1 MKLKV
6 KKDLSIRGRLL
17 LGFGIITVILA
28 FIGLFSIFSM
38 GNIYNSTA
46 IIAEES
52 LPSVTYS
59 SEMNTAVS
67 DFRIY
72 ELGHILSRDASELAK
87 YEEKMKSKNDEINDY
102 FDLYS
107 GVITDDTD
115 EANFEAI
122 KLKWNEYLKIN
133 EEIVALSNSMK
144 TEEATALAKGNS
156 RVAFDEVSAMLVELS
171 EFNQQHADLEH
182 ESAENQYS
190 FTSTILI
197 IAVIVSIIISTALS
211 LIITKGIVNPINNLV
226 EVSDELAIGNVNVN
240 VDTSSNDEIGK
251 LMKAFGRMIENIRS
265 QALTAQSIAEGD
277 LTINVEPR
285 SEKDILG
292 IKLAEMVANNNS
304 ILSNI
309 SVASEEVAAG
319 ASQIS
324 ESSIMLSQGA
334 TEQASS
340 IEELTASLEE
350 ISAQTSMSA
359 KNANNAN
366 EFAEKA
372 KLTAEHGNQQ
382 MKEMLNA
389 MDEINGSST
398 NISKIIKVID
408 DIAFQ
413 TNILALNAAVEAAR
427 AGQQGKGFAVVAE
440 EVRNLAARSASAA
453 KETTEMIENSIKK
466 SQVGTSIAQNTAKAL
481 NEIVEE
487 VDKVA
492 GLVND
497 IALSSNEQA
506 AGLEQIN
513 IGIMQVS
520 QVVQSNSATSE
531 EGAAASEE
539 LTGQAQMLK
548 EMVGKY
554 KLKK

>member
-1 MKLKV
+1 MKLKIR
-6 KKDLSIRGRLL
+6 KDLSIRGRLL
-17 LGFGIITVILA
+17 LGFGIITIILA
-28 FIGLFSIFSM
+28 FIGLFSIYSL
-38 GNIYNSTA
+38 GDINNSTTV
-46 IIAEES
+46 IAENS
-52 LPSVTYS
+52 LPSVMYS

-72 ELGHILSRDASELAK
+72 ELGHVLSEEKSELAQ
-87 YEEKMKSKNDEINDY
+87 YEEKMNSKNIEINNY

-107 GVITDDTD
+107 GLISNDTD
-115 EANFEAI
+115 RALLESI
-122 KLKWNEYLKIN
+122 KSKWNEYLKIN
-133 EEIVALSNSMK
+133 EEIVSLSNNLMTDEAVALS
-144 TEEATALAKGNS
+144 KGNS
-156 RVAFDEVSAMLVELS
+156 RVIYDEVSDMLFELA
-171 EFNQQHADLEH
+171 EFNQQNADLE
-182 ESAENQYS
+182 NQNADKLYS

-197 IAVIVSIIISTALS
+197 IVVIISIIISIVLS
-211 LIITKGIVNPINNLV
+211 LAITKGIVNPINNLV

-240 VDTSSNDEIGK
+240 VSTNSNDEIGR
-251 LMKAFGRMIENIRS
+251 LMKAFERMIENIRS

-277 LTINVEPR
+277 LTINVEAR
-285 SEKDILG
+285 SDKDILG
-292 IKLAEMVANNNS
+292 IKLAEMVANNNA

-350 ISAQTSMSA
+350 ISAQTSLSA
-359 KNANNAN
+359 KNANKAN

-372 KLTAEHGNQQ
+372 KFTAENGNQQ

-389 MDEINGSST
+389 MNEINSSST

-427 AGQQGKGFAVVAE
+427 AGQHGKGFAVVAE

-466 SQVGTSIAQNTAKAL
+466 SQVGTNIAQNTAKAL

-492 GLVND
+492 NLVND
-497 IALSSNEQA
+497 IATSSNEQA

-513 IGIMQVS
+513 IGVMQVS
-520 QVVQSNSATSE
+520 QVVQANSATSE

-539 LTGQAQMLK
+539 LTSQAQMLK

>member
-1 MKLKV
+1 MKLKI

-28 FIGLFSIFSM
+28 FIGLLSIFSL
-38 GNIYNSTA
+38 GSINKSTA
-46 IIAEES
+46 IIADNS
-52 LPSVTYS
+52 LPSVMYS

-67 DFRIY
+67 DFRIF
-72 ELGHILSRDASELAK
+72 ELGHILSGEASELAQ
-87 YEEKMKSKNDEINDY
+87 YEEKMKSKNIEINNY
-102 FDLYS
+102 IDLYS
-107 GVITDDTD
+107 GVISGDTD
-115 EANFEAI
+115 KALLESI
-122 KLKWNEYLKIN
+122 KSKWNEYMKIN

-144 TEEATALAKGNS
+144 TEEAVSLAKGNS
-156 RVAFDEVSAMLVELS
+156 RVVFDEVSAMLVELA
-171 EFNQQHADLEH
+171 EFNQQNADLENQ
-182 ESAENQYS
+182 SAGKQYS

-197 IAVIVSIIISTALS
+197 IAVIISIIISTSLS
-211 LIITKGIVNPINNLV
+211 LTITKGIVNPINNLV

-251 LMKAFGRMIENIRS
+251 LMKAFERMIENIRS

-277 LTINVEPR
+277 LTINVEAR
-285 SEKDILG
+285 SDKDILG

-309 SVASEEVAAG
+309 SIASEEVAAG

-359 KNANNAN
+359 KNANKAN

-372 KLTAEHGNQQ
+372 KFTAEHGNQQ
-382 MKEMLNA
+382 MKEMLTA
-389 MDEINGSST
+389 MDEINSSST

-427 AGQQGKGFAVVAE
+427 AGQHGKGFAVVAE

-466 SQVGTSIAQNTAKAL
+466 SQVGTNIAQNTAKAL
-481 NEIVEE
+481 YEIVEE
-487 VDKVA
+487 VEKVA
-492 GLVND
+492 NLVND
-497 IALSSNEQA
+497 IATSSSEQA

-513 IGIMQVS
+513 VGVMQVS

-531 EGAAASEE
+531 ESAAASEE
-539 LTGQAQMLK
+539 LSGQAQMLR
-548 EMVGKY
+548 EMVGKF

>member
-1 MKLKV
+1 MKLIV
-6 KKDLSIRGRLL
+6 KKDLSIRGRLM

-28 FIGLFSIFSM
+28 FIGLFSIYSL
-38 GNIYNSTA
+38 GNINNSTA
-46 IIAEES
+46 IIAENS
-52 LPSVTYS
+52 LPSVKYS
-59 SEMNTAVS
+59 LNMNTATS
-67 DFRIY
+67 DYRIY
-72 ELGHILSRDASELAK
+72 ELGHVLAEDMNK
-87 YEEKMKSKNDEINDY
+87 MDEYEEKMNSKNMEINNY
-102 FDLYS
+102 IDLYS
-107 GVITDDTD
+107 GVISNDTD
-115 EANFEAI
+115 RALLESI
-122 KLKWNEYLKIN
+122 KSKWNEYLKIS
-133 EEIVALSNSMK
+133 EEIIALSSSMK
-144 TEEATALAKGNS
+144 TDEAVAIASGNS
-156 RVAFDEVSAMLVELS
+156 RVVFDEVSAMLVELA
-171 EFNQQHADLEH
+171 EFNQQNADLEH
-182 ESAENQYS
+182 QSTEKQYS
-190 FTSTILI
+190 ITSTILI
-197 IAVIVSIIISTALS
+197 IAVIISIIISTVLS

-251 LMKAFGRMIENIRS
+251 LMKAFERMIENIRS
-265 QALTAQSIAEGD
+265 QTLTVQSIAEGD
-277 LTINVEPR
+277 LTIHVEPR
-285 SEKDILG
+285 SDKDILG
-292 IKLAEMVANNNS
+292 IKLAEMVANNNA

-309 SVASEEVAAG
+309 SIASEEVAAG

-324 ESSIMLSQGA
+324 ASSIVLSQGA

-359 KNANNAN
+359 KNANRAN

-372 KLTAEHGNQQ
+372 KFTAKDGNQQ

-389 MDEINGSST
+389 MDDINSSST

-427 AGQQGKGFAVVAE
+427 AGQHGKGFAVVAE

-466 SQVGTSIAQNTAKAL
+466 SQVGTNIAQNTAKAL
-481 NEIVEE
+481 YEIVEE
-487 VDKVA
+487 VEKVA
-492 GLVND
+492 NLVSD
-497 IALSSNEQA
+497 ITTSSNEQA

-513 IGIMQVS
+513 IGVMQVS

-539 LTGQAQMLK
+539 LTGQAQMLR

>member
-6 KKDLSIRGRLL
+6 KRDLSIRGRLL
-17 LGFGIITVILA
+17 LGFGIITLILA
-28 FIGLFSIFSM
+28 FIGLFSIYSL
-38 GNIYNSTA
+38 GNISKSTA

-59 SEMNTAVS
+59 SEINTAVS

-72 ELGHILSRDASELAK
+72 ELGHILSGDASELAK
-87 YEEKMKSKNDEINDY
+87 YEEKMESKNNEINNY

-133 EEIVALSNSMK
+133 EELIALSNSMK

-156 RVAFDEVSAMLVELS
+156 RVVFDEVSAMLVEMA

-182 ESAENQYS
+182 QNADKQYS
-190 FTSTILI
+190 ATSTILI

-211 LIITKGIVNPINNLV
+211 LAITKGIVNPINKLV

-240 VDTSSNDEIGK
+240 VDSTSNDEIGK

-277 LTINVEPR
+277 LTIDVEPR

-359 KNANNAN
+359 KNANKAN

-372 KLTAEHGNQQ
+372 KFTAEHGNQQ

-389 MDEINGSST
+389 MDEINSSST

-466 SQVGTSIAQNTAKAL
+466 SQIGTGIAQNTAKAL

-492 GLVND
+492 DLVND

-513 IGIMQVS
+513 VGVMQVS

>member
-1 MKLKV
+1 MKLKI

-17 LGFGIITVILA
+17 LAFGIITIILA
-28 FIGLFSIFSM
+28 FIGLLSIYSL
-38 GNIYNSTA
+38 GNINKSTA
-46 IIAEES
+46 IIAENS
-52 LPSVTYS
+52 LPSVMYS

-72 ELGHILSRDASELAK
+72 ELGHILSEEKSELAK
-87 YEEKMKSKNDEINDY
+87 YEEKMNSKNIEINNY
-102 FDLYS
+102 FDLYN
-107 GVITDDTD
+107 GVISNDTD
-115 EANFEAI
+115 KSLLESI
-122 KLKWNEYLKIN
+122 KSKWDEYLKIN
-133 EEIVALSNSMK
+133 EEIVALSNSQK
-144 TEEATALAKGNS
+144 SEEAEALAKGNS
-156 RVAFDEVSAMLVELS
+156 RVVFDEVSAMLVELE
-171 EFNQQHADLEH
+171 EFNQDNANLEH
-182 ESAENQYS
+182 QNTEKHYS
-190 FTSTILI
+190 FTITILI
-197 IAVIVSIIISTALS
+197 IAVIISIIISTALS
-211 LIITKGIVNPINNLV
+211 LSITKGIVNPINNLV

-240 VDTSSNDEIGK
+240 VDTSLNDEIGK
-251 LMKAFGRMIENIRS
+251 LMKAFSRMIENIRS

-277 LTINVEPR
+277 LTIHVEAR
-285 SEKDILG
+285 SDKDILG
-292 IKLAEMVANNNS
+292 IKLAEMVANNNA

-309 SVASEEVAAG
+309 SIASEEVAAG

-324 ESSIMLSQGA
+324 ESSILLSQGA

-359 KNANNAN
+359 KNANKAN

-372 KLTAEHGNQQ
+372 KITAESGNQQ

-389 MDEINGSST
+389 MDEINSSST

-427 AGQQGKGFAVVAE
+427 AGQHGKGFAVVAE

-466 SQVGTSIAQNTAKAL
+466 SQVGTNIAQNTAKAL

-487 VDKVA
+487 VEKVA
-492 GLVND
+492 NLVSD
-497 IALSSNEQA
+497 ISTSSNEQA

-513 IGIMQVS
+513 IGVMQVS

-539 LTGQAQMLK
+539 LSGQAQMLR
-548 EMVGKY
+548 ELVGKF
-554 KLKK
+554 KLK